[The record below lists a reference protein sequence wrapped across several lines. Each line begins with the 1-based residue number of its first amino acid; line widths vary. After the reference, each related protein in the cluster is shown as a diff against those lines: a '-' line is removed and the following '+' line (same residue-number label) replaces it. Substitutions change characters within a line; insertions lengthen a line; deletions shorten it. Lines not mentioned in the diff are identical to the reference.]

1 MHELSI
7 AISMIDMATEEA
19 RRQGWTKV
27 NALHLKLGPLSG
39 VVKDALLFSY
49 DVACRGTFLE
59 GSHLVI
65 DEVPVEIYCED
76 CRVNRIINTIQNMSC
91 PVCGNLSSKI
101 VSGKELEV
109 ITMEIEDC
117 PEPAE
122 AMELFQ

>member
-19 RRQGWTKV
+19 RRHGWTKI

-49 DVACRGTFLE
+49 DVACNGTPLE

-65 DEVPVEIYCED
+65 EEVPVEIYCES
-76 CRVNRIINTIQNMSC
+76 CRDNRIIDTIQNIAC
-91 PVCGNLSSKI
+91 PVCGTLSSKI

-109 ITMEIEDC
+109 IAMEIDAC
-117 PEPAE
+117 QQPAE
-122 AMELFQ
+122 AMGFVQ